1 MTPIMSNLGLK
12 AFVRMQIRLRQMRE
26 GQTMTEYALLLASVA
41 TFVYVAY
48 KNMGTKVTGVITTVD
63 NQL

>member
-1 MTPIMSNLGLK
+1 MSNFALK
-12 AFVRMQIRLRQMRE
+12 AFVTMQIRLRQMRE

-41 TFVYVAY
+41 TFVYVGY
-48 KNMGTKVTGVITTVD
+48 RNMGTKVTGVLTTVD